1 MFSNLLVAI
10 YNSIM
15 QSIVKSIYLRLLATG
30 AVLGFV
36 FYVFWNMLF
45 LLKGIIPPSIM
56 YKLTGIPSPTTGM
69 YRSFIG
75 IIQMD
80 YGAYITN
87 NPFVI
92 PFIILLLCTTVILAT
107 KLKKKQPF
115 LISNSMGLS
124 YLIILAISEIWML
137 IK

>member
-1 MFSNLLVAI
+1 MFKL
-10 YNSIM
+10 
-15 QSIVKSIYLRLLATG
+15 IYLRLLQTV

-36 FYVFWNMLF
+36 FYVVWNMFF
-45 LLKGIIPPSIM
+45 LLKGIIPPSIL

-69 YRSFIG
+69 YRSFVG
-75 IIQMD
+75 IIQMN

-92 PFIILLLCTTVILAT
+92 PFIILLLFSTVILAS
-107 KLKKKQPF
+107 KYKNKQPL

-124 YLIILAISEIWML
+124 YLLIFAISEIWML